1 MLEVVHVETMK
12 AACCTQE
19 VQVGRS
25 IVKKA
30 GEDAGPPVER
40 AGSHDAQVT
49 GIKFKPIEHRDH
61 CCKNTGKE
69 NGYLFYRYEVEII
82 LKVDFV
88 PGREITGHGSANHN
102 NLADGPV
109 QEDSSKNNKQKDHIV
124 QALNPG
130 VLTLFLNLVLQRQRD
145 LPVMVPVDNIED
157 RKNKDVDKGPDM
169 PGTGDHPEKRDAFQV
184 PEEKRRVADRGE

>member
-1 MLEVVHVETMK
+1 MLEIVHVEIVKT
-12 AACCTQE
+12 AGCAQE

-49 GIKFKPIEHRDH
+49 GIKFKPVKDRDH

-69 NGYLFYRYEVEII
+69 NGHLLDRYEVEII
-82 LKVDFV
+82 LKVDFIS
-88 PGREITGHGSANHN
+88 GCEITGNSSANHN
-102 NLADGPV
+102 NLPNGPV
-109 QEDSSKNNKQKDHIV
+109 QEYRSKNNNQEDHIV
-124 QALNPG
+124 QALNGG
-130 VLTLFLNLVLQRQRD
+130 VLTCFFNLVFQRQRD

-157 RKNKDVDKGPDM
+157 RK
-169 PGTGDHPEKRDAFQV
+169 
-184 PEEKRRVADRGE
+184 